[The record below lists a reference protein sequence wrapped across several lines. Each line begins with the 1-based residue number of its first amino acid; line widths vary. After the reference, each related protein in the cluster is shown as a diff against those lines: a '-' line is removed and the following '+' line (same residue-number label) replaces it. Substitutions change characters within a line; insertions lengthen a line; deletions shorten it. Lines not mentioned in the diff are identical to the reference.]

1 MPQKISLKKDAESVL
16 KAYDKMK
23 SYSIQE
29 ELLQFL
35 VKKFPDHKTKDAVEV
50 KVKLLNLF
58 YSTGIQATNAMA
70 DNIVNIKEIDSRLMK
85 GDISLIKEIATLN
98 LKENTRYNYSFAT
111 KYCAYHQPELYPIYD
126 SIVAETLT
134 SFFEKGLLPKY
145 KLTSKRSVGD
155 KTLTKGEFAKKL
167 KEYDFFVAV
176 YRYFMEQYDLL
187 AFSYRQVDSYI
198 WGAFKVG
205 GKDFEI
211 ERMAQLNKKS
221 IIEYSSTN
229 I

>member
-1 MPQKISLKKDAESVL
+1 MAKRISLKKDAESVL
-16 KAYDKMK
+16 KAYDAMK

-29 ELLQFL
+29 DLLQSL
-35 VKKFPDHKTKDAVEV
+35 MKDYPDHSNKNAVEV

-58 YSTGIQATNAMA
+58 YSTGIQATNAMTE
-70 DNIVNIKEIDSRLMK
+70 NILSINDIDKRLAK
-85 GDISLIKEIATLN
+85 GDISLVEEIATLK
-98 LKENTRYNYSFAT
+98 LKKSTRYNYSFAT

-126 SIVAETLT
+126 SIVADTLT
-134 SFFEKGLLPKY
+134 SFFEKGLLPKH

-187 AFSYRQVDSYI
+187 DFSYRQVDSYI

>member
-1 MPQKISLKKDAESVL
+1 
-16 KAYDKMK
+16 MK
-23 SYSIQE
+23 
-29 ELLQFL
+29 QFL
-35 VKKFPDHKTKDAVEV
+35 VKEFPDHKTKDAVEV

-85 GDISLIKEIATLN
+85 GDISLIKEIAPLK

-134 SFFEKGLLPKY
+134 SFFEKGLLPKH

-187 AFSYRQVDSYI
+187 DFSYRQVDSYI

-211 ERMAQLNKKS
+211 ERMAQLNKKF